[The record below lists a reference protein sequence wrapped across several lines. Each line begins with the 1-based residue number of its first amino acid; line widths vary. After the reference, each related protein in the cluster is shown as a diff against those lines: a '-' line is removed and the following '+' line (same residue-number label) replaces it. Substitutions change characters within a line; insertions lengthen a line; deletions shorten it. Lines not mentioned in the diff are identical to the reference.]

1 MKALSLLAA
10 ALLSSSAFAAETPFQ
25 LSQDTLVDGQVDSAT
40 AQHLSLP
47 LQVQNQGFAHTDA
60 TTVLKGNYLHDK
72 ALIQFDINTDGNTA
86 YYLGKQVQG
95 TQYKGNWYDSL
106 GNAGDFNLTAGD
118 DDQNGGDCNAATETG
133 WFNGYYC
140 NAEIEGGGWQLV
152 MVRSNSSSEPR
163 TPVPQITDIV
173 SNQYMAPEQWAP
185 LKARV
190 SEILFLQPSIG
201 MWGIM
206 TMANATNPDYCQPLD
221 DDLSSNFIVHAE
233 NVGCNKAGGDYS
245 IVGHET
251 ALPQYRNALWAQ
263 ATKYPD
269 FWALKNFGRGQ
280 HSDALMMFV
289 R

>member
-95 TQYKGNWYDSL
+95 TQYKGNWYDSQ

-118 DDQNGGDCNAATETG
+118 DDQNGGHRN
-133 WFNGYYC
+133 W
-140 NAEIEGGGWQLV
+140 LV
-152 MVRSNSSSEPR
+152 
-163 TPVPQITDIV
+163 
-173 SNQYMAPEQWAP
+173 
-185 LKARV
+185 
-190 SEILFLQPSIG
+190 
-201 MWGIM
+201 
-206 TMANATNPDYCQPLD
+206 
-221 DDLSSNFIVHAE
+221 
-233 NVGCNKAGGDYS
+233 
-245 IVGHET
+245 
-251 ALPQYRNALWAQ
+251 
-263 ATKYPD
+263 
-269 FWALKNFGRGQ
+269 
-280 HSDALMMFV
+280 
-289 R
+289 

>member
-60 TTVLKGNYLHDK
+60 TTVLKGNYLHDN

-95 TQYKGNWYDSL
+95 TQYKGNWYDSQ

-140 NAEIEGGGWQLV
+140 NAEIDGGSWQLV
-152 MVRSNSSSEPR
+152 AVRKTADPYEAVSSVTSL
-163 TPVPQITDIV
+163 DK
-173 SNQYMAPEQWAP
+173 NQYLESSLWVP
-185 LKARV
+185 LKSRMT
-190 SEILFLQPSIG
+190 EIMFYQPAKKQ
-201 MWGIM
+201 WGIM
-206 TMANATNPDYCQPLD
+206 SIAAASSSDLCKPLA
-221 DDLSSNFIVHAE
+221 DDLGSSLLIHAE
-233 NVGCNKAGGDYS
+233 DSGCNVSGADYTT
-245 IVGHET
+245 VGHSTTNYLYQGTLTSYSQEY
-251 ALPQYRNALWAQ
+251 PLW
-263 ATKYPD
+263 KV
-269 FWALKNFGRGQ
+269 KNF
-280 HSDALMMFV
+280 SDTHVSYLLVFV